1 MVNITH
7 SKYLEYIFQGVK
19 GMDDSNDEAFEFPYN
34 KLAKRVRALEESVQG
49 LHQQGEHQVDMN
61 LRYNLT
67 LSQLDPRLVAL
78 EEGSATREKLNK
90 AYDHNAKLVAQ
101 YMDVFQSMER
111 ELQLLHIRI
120 DDLEKD
126 VGNK

>member
-1 MVNITH
+1 MVGITH
-7 SKYLEYIFQGVK
+7 IKYLEYIFRNVTGVE

-34 KLAKRVRALEESVQG
+34 KLAKRVRVLEEQ
-49 LHQQGEHQVDMN
+49 
-61 LRYNLT
+61 
-67 LSQLDPRLVAL
+67 
-78 EEGSATREKLNK
+78 SATREKLNK